1 MLAFQLELDL
11 SPESY
16 QNKLTLTELIGKYSP
31 GAVARRGHDL
41 QPPVLL
47 ILSTVLNKDF
57 PK

>member
-16 QNKLTLTELIGKYSP
+16 QNKLTISELIGKYSP

-41 QPPVLL
+41 
-47 ILSTVLNKDF
+47 
-57 PK
+57 